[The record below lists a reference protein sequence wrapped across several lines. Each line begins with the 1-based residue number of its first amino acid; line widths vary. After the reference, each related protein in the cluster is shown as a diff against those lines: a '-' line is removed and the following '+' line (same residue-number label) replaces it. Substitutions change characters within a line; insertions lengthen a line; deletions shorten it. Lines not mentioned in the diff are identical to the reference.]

1 MKYTVVLDFDG
12 VIHSYSSGWRGK
24 TCIPDPPVPGIRE
37 EIYKMRQ
44 IYRVVVVSTRCD
56 TQDGM
61 DAVKAYLKQN
71 GIEVDAVMKEKPPA
85 VVNCTPFVR
94 QYGILSNKWG
104 VLLCQREYRTNDTQR
119 NSRSW

>member
-24 TCIPDPPVPGIRE
+24 TCIPDLPVPGIRE

-85 VVNCTPFVR
+85 VAYVDDRAICFDG
-94 QYGILSNKWG
+94 QADG
-104 VLLCQREYRTNDTQR
+104 LLKKIVDFKPWTDK
-119 NSRSW
+119 

>member
-71 GIEVDAVMKEKPPA
+71 GIEVDAVMKEKPPLLRTLTI
-85 VVNCTPFVR
+85 VQFVLTDR
-94 QYGILSNKWG
+94 RMDCSKRL
-104 VLLCQREYRTNDTQR
+104 
-119 NSRSW
+119 

>member
-44 IYRVVVVSTRCD
+44 IYRLSLFLLAATRR
-56 TQDGM
+56 M
-61 DAVKAYLKQN
+61 AW
-71 GIEVDAVMKEKPPA
+71 M
-85 VVNCTPFVR
+85 R
-94 QYGILSNKWG
+94 
-104 VLLCQREYRTNDTQR
+104 
-119 NSRSW
+119 